1 LSSAAEIFREKGY
14 HHANLTEIAYDA
26 GLQKGSLYY
35 YIKSKEDL
43 LYEII
48 MSALYLY
55 IKSVEEILTSNKRA
69 DEVLKEA
76 IIAHMYPFD
85 IEFDRI
91 YVFINELQNLS
102 NKKYKKEVGT
112 HIETYEGL
120 WINIIEKGKRSG
132 IFMAD
137 LDSKMTVLSI
147 FALCNGSLKWYKR
160 GGKYNIR
167 DLAEMY
173 SRNIIEGI
181 KNNRGPR
188 SVDK

>member
-1 LSSAAEIFREKGY
+1 MKIQARQSFRFQSILSSAAKIFREKGY
-14 HHANLTEIAYDA
+14 HHANLTEIANDA

-55 IKSVEEILTSNKRA
+55 IKSVNEILTSNKRA

-91 YVFINELQNLS
+91 YVFINELHNLA
-102 NKKYKKEVGT
+102 NKKYKKEVDA
-112 HIETYEGL
+112 HIKTYEDL

-132 IFMAD
+132 
-137 LDSKMTVLSI
+137 
-147 FALCNGSLKWYKR
+147 
-160 GGKYNIR
+160 
-167 DLAEMY
+167 
-173 SRNIIEGI
+173 GI
-181 KNNRGPR
+181 YGPP
-188 SVDK
+188 